1 MWPLISTPNKQIIS
15 GINREVKNYSE
26 WKGKHIIKM
35 ILPRILHSKKICL
48 TFIKHFFTSKQ
59 EDLQKS
65 QSLLHLEISTKSP
78 LQKPKKKKNC
88 KTRPPLPPFILQG
101 RRKLRFRHLSSS
113 HPKLKTTKTHLN
125 KK

>member
-78 LQKPKKKKNC
+78 LQKTSNHGESKKD
-88 KTRPPLPPFILQG
+88 
-101 RRKLRFRHLSSS
+101 
-113 HPKLKTTKTHLN
+113 
-125 KK
+125 